1 MQAVYKELNDKASGV
16 KAVYS
21 AVKIHHQTVRIH
33 PFVDGNGRLARLLMN
48 LRLMRSG
55 FPPTIMRKEERRA
68 YYSALEKA
76 DSNDYKALAALVGK
90 DIEKTLD
97 EYLDAA
103 E

>member
-1 MQAVYKELNDKASGV
+1 MPVHSFQPGLQAHPAGYWGAQRPDRVPRQRHKSG
-16 KAVYS
+16 A
-21 AVKIHHQTVRIH
+21 
-33 PFVDGNGRLARLLMN
+33 
-48 LRLMRSG
+48 G
-55 FPPTIMRKEERRA
+55 FPPAILRKEERRS

-97 EYLDAA
+97 EYLEAA